1 MGQKSGNGSW
11 RWWLLSVDFNIIC
24 RVVHW
29 YGMWCVQPW
38 WVRAVSGS
46 FFVCGVGLLGLVRLT
61 GFFKVPFFKWRVVVT
76 ERSAAAKMGFGVGV
90 FVWWASPASV
100 ILFIIWSVVWSV
112 ATGLHHW
119 CWFYCLHYIIWVWCH
134 QKSFLCVPLYSF
146 LARCHKIF
154 LLIIGIIGTR
164 YGVFQCTVSF
174 FGNVQ
179 SMAIFSSALF
189 ARLGVL

>member
-1 MGQKSGNGSW
+1 M
-11 RWWLLSVDFNIIC
+11 
-24 RVVHW
+24 
-29 YGMWCVQPW
+29 
-38 WVRAVSGS
+38 
-46 FFVCGVGLLGLVRLT
+46 
-61 GFFKVPFFKWRVVVT
+61 
-76 ERSAAAKMGFGVGV
+76 
-90 FVWWASPASV
+90 
-100 ILFIIWSVVWSV
+100 
-112 ATGLHHW
+112 
-119 CWFYCLHYIIWVWCH
+119 WCH

-189 ARLGVL
+189 ARLGVLYNTPPIGRVMMVEGSVVVARSKVLVALSVGCLLQMLSHSLVHFMHGLASGQCCWWQFHNL